1 MHVVLNMVR
10 AHIIHDKLNVLDVE
24 ASRTNTR
31 RNKNILPSFLEVLN
45 RELTI
50 CLIHASV
57 QNDAIINDI
66 QQLFK

>member
-1 MHVVLNMVR
+1 MHIVLNVVR
-10 AHIIHDKLNVLDVE
+10 AYIIHDKLNVLDVE

-57 QNDAIINDI
+57 QNEALITDI
-66 QQLFK
+66 QKLFE